1 MVHVASRD
9 PVQQQMA
16 EVHVHGQVATELP
29 LDGISTYIGTGKFPF
44 PLSPLHF
51 SLLLLPPRIFWAAR
65 SCGPSCGPARMP
77 LWRGLQTVWV
87 RRGPLRKTGSS
98 FEEQPLVR
106 LDCCTV
112 S

>member
-44 PLSPLHF
+44 PLSPF
-51 SLLLLPPRIFWAAR
+51 PFALLFASSSSTYFLGCPLLRP
-65 SCGPSCGPARMP
+65 
-77 LWRGLQTVWV
+77 
-87 RRGPLRKTGSS
+87 
-98 FEEQPLVR
+98 
-106 LDCCTV
+106 
-112 S
+112 